1 MRNKVRV
8 AIAGVGNCASALVQG
23 TIYYGRIQARHLD
36 HFRSNASQSSNI
48 ISRHDYNDNKKGN
61 PSYEKVIK
69 NNKNNDHDND
79 NSKSSSSSSNGHG
92 RNASRTRGVGKK
104 SGDISSSS
112 SRNFDHSSPESSGD
126 GSSSSGSSRASTT
139 APSPYAPGL
148 IAYSLGGIEPADIEF
163 VAAFDVVESKV
174 GKDLADAIFASP
186 NNTIKI
192 CDVDKTGV
200 KVEKAEVMD
209 GVGKHLNQRVKI
221 SSKSPTNVSQILKDS
236 GSEILI
242 NYLPVGSRQAT
253 KYYVEQCLDAGVS
266 FINAIPVFIAS
277 TPKWQKAFAE
287 KNLTCAGDDV
297 MSQLGATV
305 LHKTLVK
312 LFVDRGVKIDE
323 TYQLNVGGDMDFYN
337 MLDEERLEDKR
348 ISKTSAVAAMAPY
361 EIPMRIGPSDF
372 VGFLDNDKICYINM
386 RGKYF
391 GNVPIELDVKLK
403 VVDAYNS
410 AGVMIDAIRGTKT
423 AIDRGTS
430 GPLESISG
438 YCFKHPPVQMSYS
451 DAINRFMQFIEGK
464 RER

>member
-1 MRNKVRV
+1 MRNNVKV

-23 TIYYGRIQARHLD
+23 TIYYDRIRLHYHD
-36 HFRSNASQSSNI
+36 HFRSNDNQSS
-48 ISRHDYNDNKKGN
+48 ISHYDYNDHKKGN
-61 PSYEKVIK
+61 VTYEKVIK
-69 NNKNNDHDND
+69 
-79 NSKSSSSSSNGHG
+79 KSSGG
-92 RNASRTRGVGKK
+92 RNASRTRGGSK
-104 SGDISSSS
+104 SEDRSKNVDNK
-112 SRNFDHSSPESSGD
+112 NFDHSSSD
-126 GSSSSGSSRASTT
+126 NGSHRA
-139 APSPYAPGL
+139 PNPIPYAPGL
-148 IAYSLGGIEPADIEF
+148 IAYRLGGIEPADIEF

-192 CDVDKTGV
+192 CDVDKTGI
-200 KVEKAEVMD
+200 KVEKGEVLD

-236 GSEILI
+236 GAEILI

-287 KNLTCAGDDV
+287 KNLACAGDDV

-410 AGVMIDAIRGTKT
+410 AGVMIDAIRGTKI
-423 AIDRGTS
+423 AINRGTS

-438 YCFKHPPVQMSYS
+438 YCFKHPPVQMSYT
-451 DAINRFMQFIEGK
+451 DAIDRFMQFIEGK

>member
-1 MRNKVRV
+1 MRNKVKV

-23 TIYYGRIQARHLD
+23 TIYYGRIQARHPD

-48 ISRHDYNDNKKGN
+48 ISRHDYNDHKKGN
-61 PSYEKVIK
+61 SSYENVIK
-69 NNKNNDHDND
+69 KNKNNEHDID
-79 NSKSSSSSSNGHG
+79 NSKSSSSSSNH
-92 RNASRTRGVGKK
+92 
-104 SGDISSSS
+104 
-112 SRNFDHSSPESSGD
+112 
-126 GSSSSGSSRASTT
+126 ASTT
-139 APSPYAPGL
+139 TPSPYAPGL

-174 GKDLADAIFASP
+174 GKDLADAIFSSP

-221 SSKSPTNVSQILKDS
+221 SNKSPTNVSQILKDS

-410 AGVMIDAIRGTKT
+410 AGVMIDAIRGTKI

-438 YCFKHPPVQMSYS
+438 YCFKHPPVQMAYS
-451 DAINRFMQFIEGK
+451 DAINKFMQFIDGK

>member
-1 MRNKVRV
+1 MSKKVRV
-8 AIAGVGNCASALVQG
+8 AIAGVGNCASALVHG
-23 TIYYGRIQARHLD
+23 TSYYHRYH
-36 HFRSNASQSSNI
+36 SSDD
-48 ISRHDYNDNKKGN
+48 RKKGN
-61 PSYEKVIK
+61 E
-69 NNKNNDHDND
+69 NDDDNKINKSSTRS
-79 NSKSSSSSSNGHG
+79 NSSSIVGDSSSSSSND
-92 RNASRTRGVGKK
+92 ST
-104 SGDISSSS
+104 ST
-112 SRNFDHSSPESSGD
+112 
-126 GSSSSGSSRASTT
+126 SGSHL
-139 APSPYAPGL
+139 APPGL
-148 IAYSLGGIEPADIEF
+148 IAYNLGGIEPSDIEF

-174 GKDLADAIFASP
+174 GRDLADAIFASP

-192 CDVDKTGV
+192 SDVNKTGIT
-200 KVEKAEVMD
+200 VEKGEVLD
-209 GVGKHLNQRVKI
+209 GVGKHLNERVKI
-221 SSKSPTNVSQILKDS
+221 SDKSPPNIAQILKDS
-236 GSEILI
+236 GAEILI

-277 TPKWQKAFAE
+277 TPKWQQAFAG
-287 KNLTCAGDDV
+287 KNLACAGDDV

-348 ISKTSAVAAMAPY
+348 ISKTSAVAAMVPY
-361 EIPMRIGPSDF
+361 PIPMRIGPSDF

-410 AGVMIDAIRGTKT
+410 AGVMIDAIRGTKL

-430 GPLESISG
+430 GPLESISA

-451 DAINRFMQFIEGK
+451 DAKDRFMEFIEGK

>member
-1 MRNKVRV
+1 MSKKVRV

-23 TIYYGRIQARHLD
+23 TSYYHRYH
-36 HFRSNASQSSNI
+36 SSVD
-48 ISRHDYNDNKKGN
+48 RKKGN
-61 PSYEKVIK
+61 E
-69 NNKNNDHDND
+69 NENEND
-79 NSKSSSSSSNGHG
+79 NNNSSSTRSNISSSND
-92 RNASRTRGVGKK
+92 STST
-104 SGDISSSS
+104 SG
-112 SRNFDHSSPESSGD
+112 
-126 GSSSSGSSRASTT
+126 GSHL
-139 APSPYAPGL
+139 APPGL
-148 IAYSLGGIEPADIEF
+148 IAYNLGGIEPSDIEF

-174 GKDLADAIFASP
+174 GRDLADAIFASP

-192 CDVDKTGV
+192 SDVNKTGIM
-200 KVEKAEVMD
+200 VEKGEVLD
-209 GVGKHLNQRVKI
+209 GVGKHLNERVKI
-221 SSKSPTNVSQILKDS
+221 SDKSPPNIAQILKDS
-236 GSEILI
+236 GAEILI

-277 TPKWQKAFAE
+277 TPKWQQAFAG
-287 KNLTCAGDDV
+287 KNLACAGDDV

-348 ISKTSAVAAMAPY
+348 ISKTSAVAAMVPY
-361 EIPMRIGPSDF
+361 PIPMRIGPSDF

-410 AGVMIDAIRGTKT
+410 AGVMIDAIRGTKL

-430 GPLESISG
+430 GPLESISA
-438 YCFKHPPVQMSYS
+438 YCFKHPPVQMTYS
-451 DAINRFMQFIEGK
+451 DAKDRFMEFIEGK